1 MSEAACSPG
10 CRPVRVGERP
20 TPRYYIETWG
30 CQMNLLDSDKI
41 AGALESNGYER
52 AGEAGEAD
60 VVVLNTCSIREKA
73 EEKVFSELG
82 RLRALKDRRDGVVLA
97 VCGCVAQQEGARIF
111 ERAPHVDL
119 VIGTRATAALP
130 TLVDRIR
137 SGDESARRTAQ
148 TELRNDSLDFP
159 HDQIRRDPAAG
170 KAFVTVIEGCNH
182 RCTFCIVPT
191 TRGREASRDMD
202 DVLAE
207 VRQLAERGV
216 AEVEFLGQ
224 TVNAYRDP
232 RGRTL
237 ADLLVAASR
246 VPGVRRIRFTTSHP
260 AQMTERLVHAMAA
273 SRPKVCP
280 YLHLPAQSGSS
291 AVLRAMRRGYDRDG
305 YLRKVEA
312 LRGTM
317 PELALGTD
325 IIVGFPTETEADFR
339 DTLRLLEEVEFDT
352 VYSFV
357 YSPRPGTPAAGWP
370 DPVPSHEKRAR
381 LEALQ
386 SLQKTIQERK
396 HAAYVGKEVE
406 VLVEG
411 PSKRSPSEW
420 AGRTPEFRV
429 VNFAGPTAPGR
440 FETVRI
446 TAATAFSLRGELLRR
461 PA

>member
-1 MSEAACSPG
+1 MSEAACGPG
-10 CRPVRVGERP
+10 APVQDRRRPAG
-20 TPRYYIETWG
+20 RYYVETWG

-41 AGALESNGYER
+41 SGALERHGFER
-52 AGEAGEAD
+52 AREASEAD
-60 VVVLNTCSIREKA
+60 VIILNTCSIREKA

-82 RLRALKDRRDGVVLA
+82 RLRALKDGHDGVVLA

-119 VIGTRATAALP
+119 VIGTRATGTLP
-130 TLVDRIR
+130 VLIHRIR
-137 SGDESARRTAQ
+137 SGDESARRTAD
-148 TELRNDSLDFP
+148 TELRNDSVHFP
-159 HDQIRRDPAAG
+159 YDQIRREPAAG
-170 KAFVTVIEGCNH
+170 KAYVTVVEGCNH
-182 RCTFCIVPT
+182 RCSFCIVPT
-191 TRGREASRDMD
+191 TRGREVSRDMD

-207 VRQLAERGV
+207 VRQLVEQGV

-246 VPGVRRIRFTTSHP
+246 VAGVRRIRFTTSHP
-260 AQMTERLVHAMAA
+260 AQMTERLVDAMATT
-273 SRPKVCP
+273 RPKVCP
-280 YLHLPAQSGSS
+280 YLHLPVQSGST

-312 LRGTM
+312 LRARM
-317 PELALGTD
+317 PDLALGTD
-325 IIVGFPTETEADFR
+325 IIVGFPTETDADFR
-339 DTLRLLEEVEFDT
+339 DTLRLVQEVEFDT

-370 DPVPSHEKRAR
+370 DPIPPREKRER

-386 SLQKTIQERK
+386 CVQKTIQERR

-411 PSKRSPSEW
+411 PSKRNASEW
-420 AGRTPEFRV
+420 SGRTPDFRV
-429 VNFAGPTAPGR
+429 VNFAGNTAPGR

-446 TAATAFSLRGELLRR
+446 TGATAFSLRGELRCG